1 LEVFRGGTTRSK
13 KPGVD
18 QTLVEW
24 KRFCVERKTQEVMMA
39 GAWRPF
45 QDLIEESFDRKYK
58 ELKGEGG
65 FLVYKGPTEQPIQL
79 VNPTEERTPVE
90 LNASEVAWL
99 ALGKKEEEITEF
111 RDPHTGSVWRAD
123 STFEIPQ
130 VSGSP
135 IVCGLSLPPHTAVLE
150 SGLTYALESSSSTET
165 AQPAQK
171 EPEKDEP
178 DVDSHSTT
186 GSIPTDLSATLEP
199 EAESIAVQG
208 SPRTPTSSRRGSRL
222 PRPVA
227 AKEDSSPESG
237 RRPCCMKPNAMQRT
251 HVEKPQTPPKVRKDS
266 VQPWTSQTA
275 QPKEQRKKS
284 RPTSKR

>member
-1 LEVFRGGTTRSK
+1 
-13 KPGVD
+13 
-18 QTLVEW
+18 
-24 KRFCVERKTQEVMMA
+24 MA

-65 FLVYKGPTEQPIQL
+65 FLIYQDSTVQQVDPI
-79 VNPTEERTPVE
+79 EERTPVE

-123 STFEIPQ
+123 SAFEIPQ
-130 VSGSP
+130 VGGSS
-135 IVCGLSLPPHTAVLE
+135 IVCGLSRPPHTAVLE
-150 SGLTYALESSSSTET
+150 SGLTYAVESSNSTET
-165 AQPAQK
+165 AQPAKK

-178 DVDSHSTT
+178 SVDSHSTT
-186 GSIPTDLSATLEP
+186 GSIPMNLSATLEP
-199 EAESIAVQG
+199 EAETIAVQE

-227 AKEDSSPESG
+227 AKEESSPESG
-237 RRPCCMKPNAMQRT
+237 RRSCCIKSNAVQRT

-266 VQPWTSQTA
+266 VQPWNPQIA
-275 QPKEQRKKS
+275 QPKQQRKKS